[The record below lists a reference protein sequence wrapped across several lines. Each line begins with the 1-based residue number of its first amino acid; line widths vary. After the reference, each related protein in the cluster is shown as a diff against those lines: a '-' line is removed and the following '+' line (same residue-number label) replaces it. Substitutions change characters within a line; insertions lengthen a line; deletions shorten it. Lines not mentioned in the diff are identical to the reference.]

1 MGISVNHLKFSY
13 GKHPVLKGIE
23 FQLQEGIWSVCWGK
37 TAQAKVRCFGACLD
51 C

>member
-23 FQLQEGIWSVCWGK
+23 FQLQEGNLVCVLGK